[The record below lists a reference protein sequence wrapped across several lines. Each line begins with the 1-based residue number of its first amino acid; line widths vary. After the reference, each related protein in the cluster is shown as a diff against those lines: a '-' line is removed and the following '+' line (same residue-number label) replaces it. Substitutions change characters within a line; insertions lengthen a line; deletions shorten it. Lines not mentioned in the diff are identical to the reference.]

1 MLFRVHPRWRRC
13 TVCQVCGPYR
23 STVQLAALRLVAQAP
38 NAASPQRLLP
48 APPWRAGKSLG
59 RGAAC
64 SRLPSTPCLDSWAL
78 PLERFR
84 TSWEAGGDLGER
96 GTAWMGVTS
105 RVCALV
111 LAFDQ
116 VGAAGVHWHL
126 HLGTEGLKLA
136 WEPWGKSFT
145 QLEKES
151 LLRLSEIPWG
161 TRVI

>member
-1 MLFRVHPRWRRC
+1 MLPTLSGC
-13 TVCQVCGPYR
+13 
-23 STVQLAALRLVAQAP
+23 SQLLPGGQARALV
-38 NAASPQRLLP
+38 LP
-48 APPWRAGKSLG
+48 APAF
-59 RGAAC
+59 
-64 SRLPSTPCLDSWAL
+64 LPPPCLDGWAL

-96 GTAWMGVTS
+96 GTAWMSVIS

-151 LLRLSEIPWG
+151 LSVQKYRG
-161 TRVI
+161 VQG